1 MDEHDGLF
9 SRDWKNR
16 LSYSRKKGKGFAA
29 PGGEFTRALYEW
41 VLTDDA
47 HSLRSFLHGRRV
59 VELGAGMMPYGYAL
73 AAACQAKNF
82 VAVEPFYS
90 DVQKISIQS
99 FVEENSAIIS
109 RIPFKVSDQDMLE
122 YLMGEPDDLLCIIAC
137 GIEDCILPGA
147 DYKLKVEQE
156 IERTLK
162 PDSFFVSSHSDL
174 FPQGLKS
181 TLLSYSRPANP
192 SIVERLRL
200 HGAKDAFSFHGEALS
215 RI

>member
-1 MDEHDGLF
+1 
-9 SRDWKNR
+9 
-16 LSYSRKKGKGFAA
+16 
-29 PGGEFTRALYEW
+29 
-41 VLTDDA
+41 
-47 HSLRSFLHGRRV
+47 
-59 VELGAGMMPYGYAL
+59 
-73 AAACQAKNF
+73 
-82 VAVEPFYS
+82 
-90 DVQKISIQS
+90 
-99 FVEENSAIIS
+99 
-109 RIPFKVSDQDMLE
+109 MLE

-215 RI
+215 RISHPS